1 MWDRKVAKGQY
12 GYLKKQKIWS
22 TARTFIL
29 FALSLSI
36 FAIGVKSTGSKE
48 NLLTVVAVLGC
59 LPAGRSAV
67 NMIMFWRAR
76 GCSEGAR
83 AKIGTVSGGMI
94 QLYDMFFTSYTKNF
108 PVSHMV
114 IQNHVVC
121 GYGEGPKADSQGCE
135 KHLNTYLKQGGCKG
149 VTVKIFVDLEKY
161 CEGLDNL
168 KKQTEIGLPREEGHP
183 TKEELAILDNL
194 LSIAL

>member
-1 MWDRKVAKGQY
+1 MWNRKIAKGQY

-22 TARTFIL
+22 TARTLIL

-48 NLLTVVAVLGC
+48 NLLTVVAILGC

-67 NMIMFWRAR
+67 NMIMFWRAQ
-76 GCSEGAR
+76 GCSEEAR
-83 AKIGTVSGGMI
+83 AKISAASGGII
-94 QLYDMFFTSYTKNF
+94 QLYDMFFTSYTKNY

-135 KHLNTYLKQGGCKG
+135 KHLDTYLKQGGCKG

-161 CEGLDNL
+161 CEGLGNL
-168 KKQTEIGLPREEGHP
+168 KRQAAGEPLREEGHP
-183 TKEELAILDNL
+183 TKEEQEILDNL